1 MSRRLRKKQRSL
13 GFSTMSDTNQ
23 TVELEKKARRL
34 KFQIYVEEV
43 IYYPCSLAK
52 INFFMTWLIQIHFQ
66 GQHE

>member
-1 MSRRLRKKQRSL
+1 MSRRLRKKQQSL
-13 GFSTMSDTNQ
+13 GFPTMSDTNQ

-52 INFFMTWLIQIHFQ
+52 IIFFS
-66 GQHE
+66 